1 VLLGAVKTPEEIEMP
16 PRAAELAVGDRLQPH
31 VLLLLDDALDLAVFD
46 VLQRCGADLAFG
58 ALGPR
63 LMDRCGTQQA
73 ADMVGA
79 EGGLVRFIFGFSFNL
94 LRSSPPA

>member
-1 VLLGAVKTPEEIEMP
+1 MHALGHDVLFGAVEAPEEIEMP
-16 PRAAELAVGDRLQPH
+16 PRAAELAVGDGMEAD

-46 VLQRCGADLAFG
+46 LLQLRGADLALG

-63 LMDRCGTQQA
+63 VMDRLGTQQA

-79 EGGLVRFIFGFSFNL
+79 ERGLGAFHL
-94 LRSSPPA
+94 LP